1 MISLI
6 YDGGGTTNAL
16 QVATDLDAFIA
27 LGTQPTAIFTGNNTG
42 IELFMSGAA
51 NDATAVAVV
60 LNHEV
65 ELVALG
71 TLISAQEASIS
82 TPDMAFQVDRSVWGL
97 AATTDHEPKKLLH
110 FPVAQQTWVSIC
122 LQNAGATAWYLKYRL
137 MQLNPLPTFA
147 GASTAAGG
155 AATEAKQDDNIAQ
168 VTASAADLN
177 ELTAAPIEKL
187 PILVSQFIAVA
198 STAEALA
205 AGGTNARMLM
215 LQAKKVAGDNTGNV
229 FIGLAALD
237 QGVAEMFELTPGATF
252 EIVMPAGTM
261 VDLNDV
267 YVDADNATDGVIGWY
282 IPV

>member
-16 QVATDLDAFIA
+16 QVAADLDAVIA
-27 LGTQPTAIFTGNNTG
+27 LGTQATAIFTGNHTG
-42 IELFMSGAA
+42 IELFLSGAA
-51 NDATAVAVV
+51 NDATAVVV
-60 LNHEV
+60 MLNHEV
-65 ELVALG
+65 ELIALD

-110 FPVAQQTWVSIC
+110 FPCATDTWVSFC
-122 LQNAGATAWYLKYRL
+122 LQDAGATAWYMKYRF

-168 VTASAADLN
+168 VAAAAADLN
-177 ELTAAPIEKL
+177 ELTAAPVEKL
-187 PILVSQFIAVA
+187 PVLVSQYVAVA

-205 AGGTNARMLM
+205 AGGTEVRKLM
-215 LQAKKVAGDNTGNV
+215 LQAKKVTGDNTGNV
-229 FIGLAALD
+229 HIGLAALD
-237 QGVAEMFELTPGATF
+237 QGAAEMFELTPGATF
-252 EIVMPAGTM
+252 ELDMPAGCM
-261 VDLNDV
+261 VDLNDI
-267 YVDADNATDGVIGWY
+267 YIDADTADDGVIGWY